1 MGLIAAVA
9 VGRRVVQAEVVA
21 QIPVALQHGFAP
33 LPGGQIGQ
41 QLGVRLHRGLQ
52 QIEVP
57 AVLVFQKVP
66 QGCELLHRGVFRAL
80 PGEGAGVTDGV
91 NGVGHGVEV
100 SDPGGVPGLGAAQG
114 FDALPQNGLQQ
125 IHLGQDFLVEFLR
138 ILAADI
144 NKFLIGQ
151 RHK

>member
-1 MGLIAAVA
+1 M
-9 VGRRVVQAEVVA
+9 
-21 QIPVALQHGFAP
+21 
-33 LPGGQIGQ
+33 
-41 QLGVRLHRGLQ
+41 
-52 QIEVP
+52 
-57 AVLVFQKVP
+57 
-66 QGCELLHRGVFRAL
+66 
-80 PGEGAGVTDGV
+80 TDGV

-100 SDPGGVPGLGAAQG
+100 PDPGGVPGLGAAQG